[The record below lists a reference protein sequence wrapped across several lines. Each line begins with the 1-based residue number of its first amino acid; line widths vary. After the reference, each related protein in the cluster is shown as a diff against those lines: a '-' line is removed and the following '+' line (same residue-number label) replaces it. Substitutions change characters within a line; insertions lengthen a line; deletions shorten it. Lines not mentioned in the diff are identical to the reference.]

1 MNGKAFIRMMRE
13 DIETHKNKAVLSS
26 VVDVMEY
33 VINQHPDCEIDPHKN
48 AEDCYTAIFEEV
60 RVNTAQKEGTT
71 YCCSTPSMSIEA
83 VSKYLG
89 LMKRTDKEQP
99 KAVPTA
105 TAGGGEIALED
116 FL

>member
-13 DIETHKNKAVLSS
+13 DIETHKDKNVLSG

-33 VINQHPDCEIDPHKN
+33 VVNMHPDCEIDASKN
-48 AEDCYTAIFEEV
+48 VEDCYKAIFEAAKK
-60 RVNTAQKEGTT
+60 NASADGK

-83 VSKYLG
+83 VGKYLG
-89 LMKRTDKEQP
+89 IKVTGDGETAN
-99 KAVPTA
+99 AVVKSSPV
-105 TAGGGEIALED
+105 GGGAIALED